1 MKKYNKILNVLM
13 TAGSI
18 FMFVGYFIYLV
29 KLFIWSEGTLPYV
42 IAFAVCILLPA
53 VLVLDRTG
61 TLKKLFRR
69 AYVPLKTIY
78 TFALVFY
85 TVTFLFLCAYIFGGS
100 VSETPVA
107 DLPENTIVLTL
118 GAKVER
124 DGNPGK
130 ILRKRLDTTAK
141 MLSERKDLT
150 CIVSGG
156 KGKDEPISEAECMMK
171 YLVGKGI
178 DAPRIAME
186 PESHNTIENIKNTM
200 KILDELEKLGKE
212 PSVAVVTTNFHVPRA
227 KILCA
232 RLGMDMEKTYF
243 YNAPDTGKFLLYP
256 TLVREY
262 MSYCKLIIFGI

>member
-1 MKKYNKILNVLM
+1 MKKYSKILNILM
-13 TAGSI
+13 TAGSV
-18 FMFVGYFIYLV
+18 FMFVGYLVYLV

-53 VLVLDRTG
+53 VFFLDRAG
-61 TLKKLFRR
+61 ILEKLFRR
-69 AYVPLKTIY
+69 AYVPLKTLY
-78 TFALVFY
+78 TFALTFY
-85 TVTFLFLCAYIFGGS
+85 AVTFLFLCAYIFCGS

-107 DLPENTIVLTL
+107 DLPENTVVLTL

-124 DGNPGK
+124 DGTPGK

-141 MLSERKDLT
+141 ILSERKDLV

-156 KGKDEPISEAECMMK
+156 KGKDEPISEAERMAK
-171 YLVGKGI
+171 YLLDKGI
-178 DAPRIAME
+178 DKSRIVTE

-200 KILDELEKLGKE
+200 KILDELKKLGIE
-212 PSVAVVTTNFHVPRA
+212 PCVAVVTTNFHVPRA
-227 KILCA
+227 RILCA

-243 YNAPDTGKFLLYP
+243 YNAPGTGKFLLYP

-262 MSYCKLIIFGI
+262 MSYCKLILLGT